1 VKQSLS
7 LNQFSVA
14 TPGKVRRKLGIVCH
28 NGIWIVYERTGNGEE
43 IVLPHSPMSTEPVQR
58 IPANSRPSVKREAVP
73 KKVVEP
79 WVEKLAWLM
88 DSSIPIG
95 RRWSI
100 GLDGLVGLVPGVGDM
115 AGTLVSALIIISAT
129 RAGTPRAT
137 VARML
142 INVAFDTILG
152 ALPVL
157 GDVFDFAY
165 KANTKNV
172 KLFRESILGQRQT
185 VRDWGF
191 ILAVALAL
199 LALLAIPLAL
209 LVYVSRL
216 F

>member
-1 VKQSLS
+1 
-7 LNQFSVA
+7 
-14 TPGKVRRKLGIVCH
+14 
-28 NGIWIVYERTGNGEE
+28 
-43 IVLPHSPMSTEPVQR
+43 MSTEPVHR
-58 IPANSRPSVKREAVP
+58 IPANSGPAVKREAVP

-95 RRWSI
+95 RRWAI

-137 VARML
+137 VARMI
-142 INVAFDTILG
+142 INMAFDTILG
-152 ALPVL
+152 AVPIL

-172 KLFRESILGQRQT
+172 KLFRESIQGQRQT
-185 VRDWGF
+185 LRDWGF

-199 LALLAIPLAL
+199 FAILAIPLAL